1 MTNVPCGWERGA
13 VNWEVIGSILV
24 KPATRGF
31 FGRGGIPRY
40 DHPMIK
46 GSREGV
52 LRQIQP
58 ISIHGQ
64 ISWNVYFN
72 DPEDLNGPVEME
84 RVGPESVMSGLE
96 PGDLIRLEYLLG
108 VLMNV
113 TRAEG

>member
-1 MTNVPCGWERGA
+1 M
-13 VNWEVIGSILV
+13 L
-24 KPATRGF
+24 
-31 FGRGGIPRY
+31 
-40 DHPMIK
+40 K

-52 LRQIQP
+52 LRQIRP

-84 RVGPESVMSGLE
+84 RVGPESVVSGLE

-108 VLMNV
+108 AVTNV
-113 TRAEG
+113 TRAKA